1 MGFNEDPG
9 TEAKA
14 LSDWLE
20 GVDPHAWEDEGE
32 RYGRL
37 RDECRSHRLKRKAS
51 PTKKY
56 TSAKKAP
63 VGSVVRCPVCGRTFK
78 KRSYQQAF
86 CSNKGRGN
94 CKDRYW
100 NP

>member
-1 MGFNEDPG
+1 MSSLYNDPG
-9 TEAKA
+9 TEAEA
-14 LSDWLE
+14 LSDWIE
-20 GVDPHAWEDEGE
+20 GAIEEENEEE
-32 RYGRL
+32 RYERL
-37 RDECRSHRLKRKAS
+37 RYENQAHRLKRRGS

-63 VGSVVRCPVCGRTFK
+63 VGSVVRCPVCGRSFK
-78 KRSYQQAF
+78 KKSYQQAF

-94 CKDRYW
+94 CKDKYW